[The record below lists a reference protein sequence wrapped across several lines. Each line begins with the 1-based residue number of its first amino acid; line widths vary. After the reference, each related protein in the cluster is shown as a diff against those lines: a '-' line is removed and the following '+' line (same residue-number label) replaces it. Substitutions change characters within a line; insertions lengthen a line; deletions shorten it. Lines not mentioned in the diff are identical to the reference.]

1 MDDSKTFFDYWLVIY
16 RNRAIVLITLA
27 SAMTTAW
34 LASEIR
40 DPIYQAQTVFFVPNP
55 VAATSSSFFAGPEL
69 PARGPALPVTNR
81 EQERAYLAILES
93 EAIRNIVAEEAP
105 GKSAAR
111 LDRDAD
117 VEITRNHTVE
127 VRVWDRDP
135 DLAAQVAN
143 AYPVA
148 MQRFLWSLS
157 SEKRERDLEAMG
169 DVLTDAEAELDVARQ
184 ELLDF
189 LLEQGTPDVGQ
200 ESLALVQRR
209 QQLEDQVRAVQT
221 ELDALD
227 QRLPEAEDRFRREA
241 AIWGGGEAA
250 DEGEID
256 RLIRDGVAPRG
267 ARNSY
272 YEQLRREVASLRIE
286 RVTLEERLNSQRAAL
301 AELDERAGVSP
312 RQRLKEEELRTAVG
326 RLQQMVETLAVRAAE
341 GRAQAASENQ
351 VVSVLQHAVPPEK
364 PAFPLA
370 IVDTLIAAPLGLLAG
385 IYLAFLYD
393 YILRVQRLRREEVG
407 AT

>member
-16 RNRAIVLITLA
+16 RNRAIVLLTLA
-27 SAMTTAW
+27 SAMATAW
-34 LASEIR
+34 LASVVR
-40 DPIYQAQTVFFVPNP
+40 DPIYEAQTVFFLPNP
-55 VAATSSSFFAGPEL
+55 VTSASSSFFAGPEL
-69 PARGPALPVTNR
+69 PPRGPALPATNR
-81 EQERAYLAILES
+81 EQERTYLAILES
-93 EAIRNIVAEEAP
+93 EAIRKIVAEEAP
-105 GKSAAR
+105 GKSMAR
-111 LDRDAD
+111 LKSEAD

-135 DLAAQVAN
+135 DLAARAAN

-148 MQRFLWSLS
+148 MQRFLSSLS
-157 SEKRERDLEAMG
+157 SDKRERDLGAMR
-169 DVLTDAEAELDVARQ
+169 DVLSDAEAELDVARQ

-209 QQLEDQVRAVQT
+209 QQLEDAVQAT
-221 ELDALD
+221 QAELDALD
-227 QRLPEAEDRFRREA
+227 QRLPDAEERFRREA

-250 DEGEID
+250 DEGEVE
-256 RLIRDGVAPRG
+256 RLIRDGVPPRG

-272 YEQLRREVASLRIE
+272 YEELRRDVASLRIE
-286 RVTLEERLNSQRAAL
+286 RAALQEKLNSQRGAL
-301 AELDERAGVSP
+301 AKLDKRAGLSP

-326 RLQQMVETLAVRAAE
+326 RLQQMVETLTVKAAE
-341 GRAQAASENQ
+341 ERAQAASQ
-351 VVSVLQHAVPPEK
+351 DQAVSVLQHAAPPKK

-370 IVDTLIAAPLGLLAG
+370 IVDTLVAAPLGLLAG
-385 IYLAFLYD
+385 IYLAFFYD
-393 YILRVQRLRREEVG
+393 YIVRVQRPRREEVG